1 MKLIT
6 LESSRKNE
14 RRPLSNAERWKE
26 VERSKIGEDGQ
37 RFATSF
43 EFWPY
48 EFVLSAIMYFAL
60 NPFTAWFW
68 APFVYFLS

>member
-6 LESSRKNE
+6 LESARKNE
-14 RRPLSNAERWKE
+14 RRPLNDAERWKE
-26 VERSKIGEDGQ
+26 VERLKIGEDGQ
-37 RFATSF
+37 KLATRV

-48 EFVLSAIMYFAL
+48 EFVLSAIMYLTL

>member
-14 RRPLSNAERWKE
+14 RRPLNDAERWKE
-26 VERSKIGEDGQ
+26 VERSKIGEDDQ
-37 RFATSF
+37 KFATRV

-48 EFVLSAIMYFAL
+48 EFVLSTIMYWAL